1 MRRLHLR
8 PRGRTSLVALV
19 LLATACVKEPVCLPA
34 ASAGEVAPPPAPAC
48 DNERLERYAGLLV
61 LAPHPDDEV
70 LAFAGLIDAYLQQGK
85 PVEVVV
91 VTDGD
96 AYCEACRFWKSGST
110 GGPTCTAEELSN
122 LATPAVDSF
131 AEVRREESRRALA
144 RLGAGSP
151 RFLGYPDIGIRIAWN
166 RGWLGKA
173 AEPLQRSDFSG
184 CESCETCG
192 GGYAQGPE
200 TELTAASLTAS
211 LEQLVAATPPR
222 TLVATTHWLDRHGD
236 HAALGNLVKRIND
249 GLTEPR
255 PVAYGVIHA
264 HTSKDLPLPEC
275 WYPAPR
281 AVQCACAEEACAEAD
296 SDWLAALR
304 AHRYRPHWPATLPD
318 DAPYGDAAQLCLREE
333 MVAGPDPLKL
343 AAIESYA
350 SQIGG
355 PTRRGPAPAHLRGI
369 LDCSGYLLAFARST
383 EVFVVHDPA
392 EAEAACEPSGTWRGE
407 RVEARA
413 EGWPV
418 RSRAELTLSR
428 SGNGD
433 VRGRL
438 GWTDDE
444 GNEVSLDLRGA
455 LMDGCRVPLEARTAG
470 PRVMT
475 RVMTA
480 TLSRDGRSLYASW
493 DDPAGYLAVH
503 R

>member
-8 PRGRTSLVALV
+8 PRGRTTLVALV
-19 LLATACVKEPVCLPA
+19 LLAAACAKVPVCLPP
-34 ASAGEVAPPPAPAC
+34 ASAGEVAAPPAPAC
-48 DNERLERYAGLLV
+48 DNAQLERYAGLLV
-61 LAPHPDDEV
+61 LAPHPDDEI
-70 LAFAGLIDAYLQQGK
+70 LAFAGLVDAYLQQGK

-110 GGPTCTAEELSN
+110 GGPPCTAEELSN
-122 LATPAVDSF
+122 LATAAVDSF

-144 RLGAGSP
+144 RLGAGPP

-166 RGWLGKA
+166 RGWLGAA

-184 CESCETCG
+184 CESCETCA

-200 TELTAASLTAS
+200 TELTAESLTVS
-211 LEQLVAATPPR
+211 LEDLVAATPPR

-249 GLTEPR
+249 GLAEPR
-255 PVAYGVIHA
+255 PVAYGVVHA

-281 AVQCACAEEACAEAD
+281 AVQCDCAEEACAEAD
-296 SDWLAALR
+296 PDWLAALR
-304 AHRYRPHWPATLPD
+304 AHRYRPDWPATLPD
-318 DAPYGDAAQLCLREE
+318 DAPYGEAVQLCLREE
-333 MVAGPDPLKL
+333 MFAGPDPLKL
-343 AAIESYA
+343 AAIETYA
-350 SQIGG
+350 SQTGG
-355 PTRRGPAPAHLRGI
+355 ATRHGPAPAHLRGI
-369 LDCSGYLLAFARST
+369 LDCSGYLLAFARRT
-383 EVFVVHDPA
+383 EAFVLHDPA
-392 EAEAACEPSGTWRGE
+392 DAEAACEPSGSWRGE
-407 RVEARA
+407 RVEARP
-413 EGWPV
+413 EGWPA

-433 VRGRL
+433 LSGRL
-438 GWTDDE
+438 LWTDDE
-444 GNEVSLDLRGA
+444 GSEVSVDLRGE
-455 LMDGCRVPLEARTAG
+455 LMDGCRVHLEGQAAG
-470 PRVMT
+470 SRA
-475 RVMTA
+475 MTA

-493 DDPAGYLAVH
+493 DGPPGYLAVH